1 MADAK
6 GSPASPGAGAGVGP
20 GDLVGPMVEHVSFQA
35 LLASVGAPAAGAAN
49 IAHHHQQQQFYNHA
63 ALIHAPMPGLPAA
76 PPLAVRTPPPPP
88 PHCAQSNH
96 QLLPAGTYQY
106 WSPSVSQNGVGAAQ
120 QVQRGYGDLTV
131 YNSSYVSLACGSS
144 SSNNNGYHHS
154 SRLCSA
160 ATWPNFMQMNPW
172 YGAHPTAVQD
182 HQAPS
187 YQGNNHEENS
197 GFVPRFRVDPP
208 LAPAPCFPPMSPA
221 SNNYSPAQFFDEA
234 TYTKKVKCEAMYTQK
249 VKNSEEPPDME
260 SENSDELDHV
270 LPVDEN
276 QNLGH
281 QGHESLTT
289 RFNCREYRVVVRK
302 DLTNSDVGNIG
313 RIVLPKR
320 DAEANL
326 PALLERDGLILKMD
340 DFKLPATWNFKYR
353 FWPNNKSRM
362 YIMESTGEFVKS
374 HNLEAG
380 DALII
385 YKSLESG
392 KFIVR
397 GEKATQQRAHL
408 LCLECKE
415 EGGNGEECGF
425 AMSLHAKRT

>member
-1 MADAK
+1 MQVM
-6 GSPASPGAGAGVGP
+6 PAP
-20 GDLVGPMVEHVSFQA
+20 
-35 LLASVGAPAAGAAN
+35 
-49 IAHHHQQQQFYNHA
+49 
-63 ALIHAPMPGLPAA
+63 

-88 PHCAQSNH
+88 HCAQSNN
-96 QLLPAGTYQY
+96 QLMPAAGIYQY
-106 WSPSVSQNGVGAAQ
+106 WSTPVSQNCVAAAQ
-120 QVQRGYGDLTV
+120 QVPRGFADYRV

-144 SSNNNGYHHS
+144 SSTNNGYHQNA
-154 SRLCSA
+154 RLC
-160 ATWPNFMQMNPW
+160 ATTNWPNIMPRNPC
-172 YGAHPTAVQD
+172 YGAYPHVIQD
-182 HQAPS
+182 RQPPS
-187 YQGNNHEENS
+187 YQGNNHKEDS
-197 GFVPRFRVDPP
+197 GFVSSFRVDPP
-208 LAPAPCFPPMSPA
+208 LAPAPCFPPISPA
-221 SNNYSPAQFFDEA
+221 SNNHSPAQFFDEA
-234 TYTKKVKCEAMYTQK
+234 TYNKKVKTEAMYTQK
-249 VKNSEEPPDME
+249 VKNAE
-260 SENSDELDHV
+260 
-270 LPVDEN
+270 
-276 QNLGH
+276 
-281 QGHESLTT
+281 
-289 RFNCREYRVVVRK
+289 RFNCREYRIVLRK

-374 HNLEAG
+374 HSLEAG
-380 DALII
+380 DTLII

-397 GEKATQQRAHL
+397 GEKASQQRAPV

-415 EGGNGEECGF
+415 EGTNSEECGF